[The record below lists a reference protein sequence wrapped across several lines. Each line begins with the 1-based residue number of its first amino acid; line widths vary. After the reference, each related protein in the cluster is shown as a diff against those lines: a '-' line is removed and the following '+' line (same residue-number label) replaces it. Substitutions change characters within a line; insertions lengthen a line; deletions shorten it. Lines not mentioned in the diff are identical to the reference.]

1 MKEQDIENPVIDFG
15 QLWDKHSEAI
25 GEDIDSLGEFAGTT
39 VITSEQ
45 FWEMAAEMNRALLEM
60 KRKAE
65 ALDKLQWLAN
75 RHNWATVFTTTLE
88 TRLYLE
94 DGTGKLSYV
103 APDLL
108 TAIEKAQ
115 AMKVK

>member
-1 MKEQDIENPVIDFG
+1 MTTPRQLTPEEVDNFENRPIDFYVET
-15 QLWDKHSEAI
+15 D
-25 GEDIDSLGEFAGTT
+25 
-39 VITSEQ
+39 
-45 FWEMAAEMNRALLEM
+45 LLPLIFTLRQSQ
-60 KRKAE
+60 RKAE